1 MTTPTMLVTGATDGI
16 GRATALGL
24 AHRGARVL
32 VHGRSRLKAEAVVQ
46 AITRAGGQAD
56 PVVADLASLAEVH
69 RLAAEVRA
77 AAPSLTVLLHNAG
90 VFQNERT
97 ESREG
102 YELTFA
108 VNHLAPFLLTALLL
122 DHLKASAP
130 ARVVTV
136 ASVAHGQ
143 GRLDFDD
150 LQSRRDYSGYAAYAA
165 SKLANV
171 LFARALARRLE
182 GTAVTS
188 NALHPGVVTTKL
200 LEAGFG
206 MTGITPEQ
214 GAATSIWAATAPEL
228 ADVSGRYF
236 SNARLAE
243 PSRLAKD
250 DALGERLWTE
260 SARLVHLARP
270 A

>member
-1 MTTPTMLVTGATDGI
+1 MTTPTILVTGATDGI

-24 AHRGARVL
+24 ARRGARVL
-32 VHGRSRLKAEAVVQ
+32 VHGRSRPKAEAVAQ
-46 AITRAGGQAD
+46 AIRRAGGQAD

-77 AAPSLTVLLHNAG
+77 AAPRLTVLLHNAG
-90 VFQNERT
+90 VFQNERS

-122 DHLKASAP
+122 DHLTASSP

-228 ADVSGRYF
+228 ADV
-236 SNARLAE
+236 
-243 PSRLAKD
+243 
-250 DALGERLWTE
+250 
-260 SARLVHLARP
+260 
-270 A
+270 